1 MNVVTKYLL
10 VFAAALSLSGCGY
23 NAIQSADEAVN
34 AAHAQVLSVYK
45 KRADLIPNIV
55 EVVKAEASFERS
67 TLEAV
72 VNARAK
78 ATQVTL
84 PANATPEQ
92 VKAFMEAQKEVGS
105 GLSRLLAVAE
115 SYPQLKANA
124 GFQDLRRQLE
134 QVETQ
139 ATAVRNKYIR
149 SIQSYNTLVRGFP
162 VNLTAKMFGHKE
174 KPQVQFEDEAV
185 IKNSPRVQFGG

>member
-1 MNVVTKYLL
+1 MKRILTWLGACL
-10 VFAAALSLSGCGY
+10 TALSLTGCGY
-23 NAIQSADEAVN
+23 NSIQSADEAVK
-34 AAHAQVLSVYK
+34 AAHAQVLSVYQ

-55 EVVKAEASFERS
+55 EVVKAEASFEKT

-84 PANATPEQ
+84 PANATEAEA
-92 VKAFMEAQKEVGS
+92 KAFMEAQKAVGS
-105 GLSRLLAVAE
+105 GLARLLVVAE

-124 GFQDLRRQLE
+124 GFKDLRRQLE
-134 QVETQ
+134 EVESQ

-149 SIQSYNTLVRGFP
+149 SIQAYNGLVRKFP
-162 VNLTAKMFGHKE
+162 VNLTAAVFGYE
-174 KPQVQFEDEAV
+174 KKAQVQFEDEAALRKAPQV
-185 IKNSPRVQFGG
+185 KF